1 MILLSL
7 EPSYSDK
14 ETWEE
19 RSARMELIATAID
32 DASSRAT
39 CADKYDMPDC
49 EKTWIK
55 DKKTLGLLLV
65 TKGFWESKFAQNVHD
80 GKCRVYECDAYKVN
94 GKVRHKARS
103 IWQIQKT
110 GLVNKDE
117 YAKMGSSSLESTTI
131 SANVAVRHLTLGMNK
146 CKTISGT
153 IAVYGGAKSCFW
165 TGAAPREAFYKKI
178 SAMSDEQIFAA
189 ADARKVK
196 RQKKLDVAFASDVKK
211 K

>member
-1 MILLSL
+1 
-7 EPSYSDK
+7 
-14 ETWEE
+14 
-19 RSARMELIATAID
+19 MELIATAID